1 MPQSLNFRTMNFST
15 LDSATVQLIAWVS
28 CLALV
33 SIIGW
38 AGNRFVNLISLLTKN
53 DIQNQLRL
61 QNLEENV
68 DTLNDEVFP
77 GKKQKRK

>member
-1 MPQSLNFRTMNFST
+1 MNFST

-28 CLALV
+28 CVALV
-33 SIIGW
+33 TILGW
-38 AGNRFVNLISLLTKN
+38 AGNKFATLITMLTKN

-61 QNLEENV
+61 QNLESDV